1 MQRVSERDSG
11 ISEETA
17 MGRDINAQAMNA
29 RTADVKASSL
39 QTGEVRAGAAN
50 RRKTYDMAYIGIFT
64 GLIAICSWI
73 SIPTLVPFTLQTFA
87 VFLAVSILGGKRG
100 TLAVVVYVLLGA
112 IGVPVF
118 AEFTGGIGIILRNT
132 GGYIIGFIFSAL
144 IMWLIESLF
153 GRKIWVQGISMVIGL
168 LACYAVGTA
177 WFMFV
182 YMRDT
187 GAVGLSTVL
196 GWCVI
201 PFVIP
206 DAVKI
211 ALALTLSNI
220 LRKPLTGVIGGK

>member
-1 MQRVSERDSG
+1 MSREIRVQAADGKTTCVNALGKQR
-11 ISEETA
+11 ISSDTS
-17 MGRDINAQAMNA
+17 
-29 RTADVKASSL
+29 KL
-39 QTGEVRAGAAN
+39 HTGEIMSGAGN
-50 RRKTYDMAYIGIFT
+50 RSKIYDMAYIGVFT
-64 GLIAICSWI
+64 VLITICSWI
-73 SIPTLVPFTLQTFA
+73 SIPTVIPFTLQTFA

-118 AEFTGGIGIILRNT
+118 AEFTGGIGIILGNT

-144 IMWLIESLF
+144 VMWMIESLF
-153 GRKIWVQGISMVIGL
+153 GRKLWVQGIAMILGMS
-168 LACYAVGTA
+168 ACYVVGTA

-196 GWCVI
+196 AWCVL
-201 PFVIP
+201 PFIIP

-220 LRKPLTGVIGGK
+220 LKKPLAGMIGEK